1 MLKYIHLYLSLLL
14 LPLLSFSQFSKTH
27 YIPPVVASSG
37 VPVGEQYIYISAP
50 SLTPVTFSINEIGGA
65 ITTGTVSRDVPYI
78 FDINAHNANQLV
90 LDQSEASSIK
100 SNRGYIIEADRYCVC
115 YSQSY

>member
-100 SNRGYIIEADRYCVC
+100 SNRGYIIEAT
-115 YSQSY
+115 